1 MQNRN
6 SVYLSTD
13 LNEFDKLAKYN
24 KFMGKPKDEIWLA
37 YIGTLGHSYDLISV
51 IDALKIIKDKGINS
65 IKFIVMGMDHLNQSL
80 KNMQKKKVY
89 M

>member
-1 MQNRN
+1 MNRALKVNKKCKIGN

-37 YIGTLGHSYDLISV
+37 YIGTLGHSYDLIR
-51 IDALKIIKDKGINS
+51 
-65 IKFIVMGMDHLNQSL
+65 
-80 KNMQKKKVY
+80 
-89 M
+89 